1 MIKRKDS
8 NVSTAY
14 TEGRIGVKVGH
25 IFSFICSRKDKKC
38 TGVQRNMK

>member
-1 MIKRKDS
+1 MIKRKER

-25 IFSFICSRKDKKC
+25 IFSFICRSKKC
-38 TGVQRNMK
+38 IGVQRKMK